1 VFLVMVDLTPP
12 EDLKPSRR
20 GVLDIAVPKISLQRP
35 GINPIIRRFETAGMA
50 KHESIHLP

>member
-1 VFLVMVDLTPP
+1 MVDLTPP